1 MSDRASIILG
11 HLGDADVL
19 TVDELVEATGFERSA
34 VSQELV
40 ALKAQGQCYSGR
52 GGWRL
57 AADPEAPAKV
67 RRHEAKEPAS
77 DPDKLA
83 KAKERMAK
91 VRAGRKAAKKGKSPR
106 ARPVYPEDGGPA
118 PIRRA
123 RPGEVATD
131 RPAKASGRFIYGI
144 SENGELTVTDGKDEA
159 KTVRLSASDTARL
172 ALLFKRWATLID
184 VKEAA

>member
-11 HLGDADVL
+11 NLGDADVL

-83 KAKERMAK
+83 KAKKRMAK
-91 VRAGRKAAKKGKSPR
+91 VRAGRKAAPT
-106 ARPVYPEDGGPA
+106 A
-118 PIRRA
+118 PIRAA
-123 RPGEVATD
+123 RPGDVATD
-131 RPAKASGRFIYGI
+131 HPTKAFARFIYGI
-144 SENGELTVTDGKDEA
+144 SENGELTVTDGRDEA

-172 ALLFKRWATLID
+172 ALLFKRWATLIAVGGD
-184 VKEAA
+184 KEAA

>member
-19 TVDELVEATGFERSA
+19 TIDELVEATGFERSA
-34 VSQELV
+34 VHQELV
-40 ALKAQGQCYSGR
+40 GLKAAGQCHSGR

-57 AADPEAPAKV
+57 SPDVIAPAKV
-67 RRHEAKEPAS
+67 RRHEAQEPAA
-77 DPDKLA
+77 DPGKREQA
-83 KAKERMAK
+83 KARMAK
-91 VRAGRKAAKKGKSPR
+91 VRAKRKAAVSP
-106 ARPVYPEDGGPA
+106 PV
-118 PIRRA
+118 RTA

-131 RPAKASGRFIYGI
+131 RPTKAAGRFIYGI
-144 SENGELTVTDGKDEA
+144 SENGELTVTDGRDEA

>member
-40 ALKAQGQCYSGR
+40 ALKAQGRCYSGR

-57 AADPEAPAKV
+57 SDAEPPKTK
-67 RRHEAKEPAS
+67 RHEAKEPAS

-91 VRAGRKAAKKGKSPR
+91 VRAGRKAAKKGSTTK
-106 ARPVYPEDGGPA
+106 ARPFYPEDGGPA

-144 SENGELTVTDGKDEA
+144 SENGELTVTDGRDEA